1 MKQNT
6 LENTSNTKKE
16 EKVVIT
22 SNTLIPKPAINE
34 IQNVKMQKIV
44 RNYLNNYVDFNYL
57 N

>member
-22 SNTLIPKPAINE
+22 SNTLIPKPAIIE